1 MDNVHTDGESDR
13 AAGLKCRR
21 YTTGESMASQ
31 ESILELLPSP
41 GDWTEAEYFP
51 LADRGR
57 LVELSDGELEVLP
70 LPTWFHQS
78 ILLRLS
84 FSLHAF
90 VIAHKLGLICFAP
103 LPARLWP
110 GKVREPDL
118 MFMSAEHQDRIDW
131 YWGVPDL
138 AVEIIS
144 EGTEHKDRVV
154 KRSEYAQAGILE
166 YWIIDPEALTVE
178 QLRLQDGAYAMVSFY
193 SQFDTL
199 TSPTFPGWSILLDD
213 LFAKT

>member
-1 MDNVHTDGESDR
+1 MDWIVALAGESARRSYTVVR
-13 AAGLKCRR
+13 AN
-21 YTTGESMASQ
+21 MASQ
-31 ESILELLPSP
+31 ESILALLPSP

-78 ILLRLS
+78 VLLRLS

-90 VIAHKLGLICFAP
+90 AMAHKLGMICFAP

-118 MFMSAEHQDRIDW
+118 MFMSAAHADRIGT

-138 AVEIIS
+138 AVEILS

-154 KRSEYAQAGILE
+154 KRSEYAQAGITE
-166 YWIIDPEALTVE
+166 YWIVDPEALTVE
-178 QLRLQDGAYAMVSFY
+178 VLRLQGPAYASVAVFGVGDVLRSAMFG
-193 SQFDTL
+193 
-199 TSPTFPGWSILLDD
+199 GWEIALAE
-213 LFAKT
+213 LFARM